1 MITQR
6 ALSHHGVPVSGW
18 NMRTNREEG
27 RWQDKSRK
35 VLGGWMSRKS
45 RNNNARGKC
54 AHDTLT
60 LLNAVIRWQLYEPD
74 KVRVG
79 AP

>member
-1 MITQR
+1 MTTQR

-35 VLGGWMSRKS
+35 VLGSRTGRKS
-45 RNNNARGKC
+45 RNNNVHGKG
-54 AHDTLT
+54 APTSIT
-60 LLNAVIRWQLYEPD
+60 LLHATTRWERCKLD
-74 KVRVG
+74 TFRFD